1 MVTGKYNIFIVS
13 QYINLGK
20 NNENI
25 DVFRWL
31 VNNCENTKY
40 VLKTDDDQAVDIFHL
55 PTYLEHYT
63 DQGDLSKGIGNKT
76 VKK

>member
-31 VNNCENTKY
+31 ANNCDKTKY
-40 VLKTDDDQAVDIFHL
+40 VLKSDDDQAVDIFHL